1 MKKHSAAK
9 AAPVTETDEGGRA
22 VLSMTVRSD
31 ESFLSPFSSGHAP
44 VISSELADFIEK
56 KAAPLAPAAPLSLY
70 IYSDCVEKE
79 EEAPVYEA
87 AIREYF
93 SQRHRSAAHTLKRNH
108 LVAAILALFGVLALA
123 VTVLLE
129 LYVQAPIW
137 TEVVDIVAWVLLW
150 ESVDVSLFRNYSLR
164 IEKRR
169 ARALSLMPI
178 RFFPEKRG

>member
-79 EEAPVYEA
+79 EAPVYETA
-87 AIREYF
+87 VREYF
-93 SQRHRSAAHTLKRNH
+93 SQRHREATRTLGRNH

-164 IEKRR
+164 IEKKR